1 MPRHVCA
8 VSHYT
13 NEFLFSL
20 VVFPLEPIDLK
31 ITSYCVQMI
40 CVSELQ
46 RLLNSG
52 FAVTKAESA
61 APGNGGVSEFL
72 LINDVCLLSSSVRYR
87 WKTWAH
93 SQLGGF

>member
-1 MPRHVCA
+1 MPRHVRA
-8 VSHYT
+8 ISHYT

-40 CVSELQ
+40 CVSEL

-52 FAVTKAESA
+52 FTVTKAESA
-61 APGNGGVSEFL
+61 VLGNGGVSKFL

-87 WKTWAH
+87 WKTWAQ
-93 SQLGGF
+93 SQLG

>member
-1 MPRHVCA
+1 MPKHVRA

-52 FAVTKAESA
+52 FTVTKAESA
-61 APGNGGVSEFL
+61 VPGNGGVSEVL
-72 LINDVCLLSSSVRYR
+72 LIKDVCLLSSLVRYR
-87 WKTWAH
+87 WKTWAQ
-93 SQLGGF
+93 SQLG